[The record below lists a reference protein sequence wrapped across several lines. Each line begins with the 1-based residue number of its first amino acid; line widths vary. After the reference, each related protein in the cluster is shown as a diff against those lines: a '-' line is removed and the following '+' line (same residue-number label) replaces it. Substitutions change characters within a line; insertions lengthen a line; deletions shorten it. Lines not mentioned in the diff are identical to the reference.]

1 MSQTRKP
8 RRSTAPKK
16 RATVKRKPAK
26 KAQRQPLSAQ
36 LAAILPMEETAIRR
50 TGNGM
55 IIALLAALLIGG
67 SMMLRLPQMLAWQ
80 IGEGVGRLGFTVERV
95 EIQGIDQMERLPVY
109 AVALDQPSMAM
120 PNVDIAEIRDRVEAL
135 SWVQEARVSR
145 RLPDTL
151 VVSITERS
159 PTAIWQH
166 DQQLYLVDAE
176 GVVLEE
182 VPLDAMPD
190 LPLIIGPQ
198 ANHQV
203 ANFEALMD
211 RAPALRPMLAGAT
224 WVGNRRWDL
233 RFQSGETLA
242 LPEGEEDAARAL
254 IRFARMD
261 GVTGLLGEGFR
272 RFDMRV
278 PDRFVVRVAR
288 DAERAPAPAD
298 GEADADSESD
308 TI

>member
-8 RRSTAPKK
+8 RKKAAPKK
-16 RATVKRKPAK
+16 RATVKRKPVK
-26 KAQRQPLSAQ
+26 KAHRQPLSAQ
-36 LAAILPMEETAIRR
+36 LATVLPMQEDTIRR
-50 TGNGM
+50 SGNWLILG
-55 IIALLAALLIGG
+55 LLAAMVIAA
-67 SMMLRLPQMLAWQ
+67 SMMLRLPQMAAWQ
-80 IGEGVGRLGFTVERV
+80 VGEGIGQLGFTVERV

-120 PNVDIAEIRDRVEAL
+120 PNVDITEIRDRVEAL
-135 SWVQEARVSR
+135 SWVQSARVSR

-151 VVSITERS
+151 VVSITERR

-176 GVVLEE
+176 GEVLEE

-190 LPLIIGPQ
+190 LPLIIGPA
-198 ANHQV
+198 ANRQV
-203 ANFEALMD
+203 ANFENLME

-242 LPEGEEDAARAL
+242 LPEGQADAARAL

-278 PDRFVVRVAR
+278 PDRFVVRVAGE
-288 DAERAPAPAD
+288 AERPAAPTIANPD
-298 GEADADSESD
+298 GDSD

>member
-8 RRSTAPKK
+8 RRAAAPKK

-26 KAQRQPLSAQ
+26 KAQRQPMSAQ
-36 LAAILPMEETAIRR
+36 LATVLPMQEDTIRR
-50 TGNGM
+50 TGGWM
-55 IIALLAALLIGG
+55 VIALLATLVIGAA
-67 SMMLRLPQMLAWQ
+67 MILRLPQLAAWQ
-80 IGEGVGRLGFTVERV
+80 LGEGVGRLGFTVERV
-95 EIQGIDQMERLPVY
+95 EIHGIDQMERLPVY

-120 PNVDIAEIRDRVEAL
+120 PNVDIAAIRARVEAFQ
-135 SWVQEARVSR
+135 WVQSARVTR

-151 VVSITERS
+151 VVSITERT

-166 DQQLYLVDAE
+166 EQTLYLVDSE
-176 GVVLEE
+176 GEVLEE
-182 VPLDAMPD
+182 VALDAMPD
-190 LPLIIGPQ
+190 LPLIIGPA
-198 ANHQV
+198 ANRQV
-203 ANFEALMD
+203 ASFELLMD
-211 RAPALRPMLAGAT
+211 RAPALRPMLSGAT

-242 LPEGEEDAARAL
+242 LPEGEEDAGRAL
-254 IRFARMD
+254 LNFARMD
-261 GVTGLLGEGFR
+261 SQNGLLGEGFR

-288 DAERAPAPAD
+288 EAEAAPAQSDDNAD
-298 GEADADSESD
+298 SD